1 MKKFKALVLT
11 LLAIFILTTFSGCSL
26 FPGSQTAS
34 GPKQTIT
41 IWQLFDNKE
50 VFDPIIQDY
59 ISNKKSEI
67 NVDVVY
73 IKKDYNEYINET
85 VNALAAGKGPDIW
98 MIRNDWM
105 PREYDKLKPM
115 PDTLMTVEQYKQK
128 YPDVAVNDNVIDGK
142 IYGIPWSID
151 TLVLYYNTN
160 IFQKTRDELINNKSL
175 LSTDSALI
183 DGPLD
188 WEEFIKDIKLLTIK
202 NGNTISRAGAAL
214 GTSKNVD
221 RSEDILSALMLQNST
236 KMVSDDKK
244 SATFNLPISKQSGEP
259 YYAGTKALEFYTA
272 FSNPTKEAYT
282 WNDSMPNSVQAFIDG
297 KVAMMIN
304 YGYIRDTLYN
314 QAPTLKYDI
323 APLPQIKD
331 ATTAVDYASYWVET
345 VTNNSK
351 NPALAWDF
359 INYVSKNK
367 TQNYSQSTKRP
378 LPFRPDTGFV
388 PTTKDRVKQKNSVF
402 LFQLTSAQDWYKGQ
416 YPQNVDTIFQQMIT
430 NVVGGQP
437 LQNTIDAAA
446 SDVTTLLR
454 K

>member
-1 MKKFKALVLT
+1 MKKFKALIIGLLFIFLSSSFAGCT
-11 LLAIFILTTFSGCSL
+11 LFG
-26 FPGSQTAS
+26 GSQTAS

-50 VFDPIIQDY
+50 VFEPIIRDY
-59 ISNKKSEI
+59 IASKQLDV

-73 IKKDYNEYINET
+73 LKKDYNEYVEET

-115 PDTLMTVEQYKQK
+115 PDTLMTVDQYKQK
-128 YPDVAVNDNVIDGK
+128 FPNVAVNDNIIDGK
-142 IYGIPWSID
+142 IYGVPWSID
-151 TLVLYYNTN
+151 TLALYYNTD
-160 IFQKTRDELINNKSL
+160 IFQKTRDELLANKTL
-175 LSTDSALI
+175 VSTDKTLI

-188 WEEFIKDIKLLTIK
+188 WEEFIKDVKFLTVK
-202 NGNTISRAGAAL
+202 NGNTITRAGAAL

-221 RSEDILSALMLQNST
+221 KSEDILSALMLQNST

-244 SATFNLPISKQSGEP
+244 SATFNLPITKQSGEP
-259 YYAGTKALEFYTA
+259 YYAGTKALEFYAA

-297 KVAMMIN
+297 KAAMLIH

-314 QAPTLKYDI
+314 QAPTLKYDVV
-323 APLPQIKD
+323 PLPQIKD
-331 ATTAVDYASYWVET
+331 AVTPVDYASYWVET

-351 NPALAWDF
+351 NPELAWDF

-367 TQNYSQSTKRP
+367 IQNYSQSTKRP
-378 LPFRPDTGFV
+378 LPSRPDQGTV
-388 PTTKDRVKQKNSVF
+388 PATKDRVKQKSGVF
-402 LFQLTSAQDWYKGQ
+402 VFQLSSAQDWYKGQ
-416 YPQNVDTIFQQMIT
+416 YPQKVDLIFQQMIS
-430 NVVGGQP
+430 NVVAGQP
-437 LQNTIDAAA
+437 LQNTIDAAS